1 MNYYPWTYGFCFSIV
16 KVFVWTFAIQVI
28 NGMIRLG
35 SFAAVRDL
43 PNFPNLSYF
52 IEQIFVACGFQCKTF
67 GYESLLA
74 DSSYNDLCSSKYDER
89 GGIDCVLLIRKQ
101 IGK

>member
-1 MNYYPWTYGFCFSIV
+1 M
-16 KVFVWTFAIQVI
+16 
-28 NGMIRLG
+28 
-35 SFAAVRDL
+35 
-43 PNFPNLSYF
+43 SYF
-52 IEQIFVACGFQCKTF
+52 IEQIFVGCGFQCKTF

-89 GGIDCVLLIRKQ
+89 GGNDCVLLIRKQ

>member
-1 MNYYPWTYGFCFSIV
+1 
-16 KVFVWTFAIQVI
+16 
-28 NGMIRLG
+28 MIMLG
-35 SFAAVRDL
+35 TFAAVQDL
-43 PNFPNLSYF
+43 PNFPNMSYF
-52 IEQIFVACGFQCKTF
+52 IEQIFVGWGCQYKTF

-74 DSSYNDLCSSKYDER
+74 DSSYSDLCSSKYDER